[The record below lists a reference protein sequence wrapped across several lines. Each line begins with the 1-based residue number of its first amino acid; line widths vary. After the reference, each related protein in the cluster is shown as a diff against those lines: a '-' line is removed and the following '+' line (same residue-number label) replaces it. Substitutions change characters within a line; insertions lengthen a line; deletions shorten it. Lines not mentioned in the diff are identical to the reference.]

1 VRTFDYGPEP
11 VVSAY
16 DDTARLISLLPNNV
30 IETFIGAK
38 APQNTNDRVPLEL
51 VVLNASIPAYQIS
64 SEFAGALRWFSA
76 DTRSLLVENQFDYI
90 GEANLKERHQA
101 HWKFL
106 NSQVEKLGGVDRAFF
121 SALPP
126 EFKLDLKDEPTN
138 SLAVPR
144 LNANELSARLGKLL
158 ESTNYAV
165 FVGLDD
171 KKYSFTKEERELI
184 LKRGKKYFEEI
195 QKELVKQLC
204 HRLEEAPRDLGLEA
218 NGSVGEDDIVANLE
232 QRVIEVAK
240 YVVLAKDETNRIAGR
255 VDKGYVEVPVF
266 KYDQETR
273 IAAAKMLNEHTG
285 SFKGWADDAKGE
297 LNGKLKQEVEDD
309 LNLSHFKDFKVSML
323 SRPLRDWYQ
332 QQQDV
337 LGMLPPSAGENSP
350 PLPSK

>member
-1 VRTFDYGPEP
+1 
-11 VVSAY
+11 
-16 DDTARLISLLPNNV
+16 
-30 IETFIGAK
+30 
-38 APQNTNDRVPLEL
+38 
-51 VVLNASIPAYQIS
+51 
-64 SEFAGALRWFSA
+64 
-76 DTRSLLVENQFDYI
+76 
-90 GEANLKERHQA
+90 
-101 HWKFL
+101 
-106 NSQVEKLGGVDRAFF
+106 
-121 SALPP
+121 
-126 EFKLDLKDEPTN
+126 
-138 SLAVPR
+138 
-144 LNANELSARLGKLL
+144 
-158 ESTNYAV
+158 
-165 FVGLDD
+165 
-171 KKYSFTKEERELI
+171 
-184 LKRGKKYFEEI
+184 
-195 QKELVKQLC
+195 
-204 HRLEEAPRDLGLEA
+204 LEA